1 MQMRSLGEL
10 RFAQAL
16 FASER
21 TARRRRANNDA
32 TWNRFFEVTVVMT
45 FFYFLLM

>member
-1 MQMRSLGEL
+1 MMPTLGEL

-21 TARRRRANNDA
+21 RPRRRRNDMA
-32 TWNRFFEVTVVMT
+32 WNRFFDVMIVMT